1 MQSLLYIPR
10 NLIFGNYL
18 KIFGCRGKGKKR
30 RRKEGKGEKTTGE
43 ENIFFRGGIETRTR
57 KIFVEGKYLVHRGE
71 EEQRKKRRKTKLEK
85 QNVTMRDRQTD
96 IVKKELELWTQI
108 SQKKSSI
115 CLFHGAVFP
124 NILALLVCFCSS
136 LGVTTI

>member
-57 KIFVEGKYLVHRGE
+57 KIFGKGKYLVHRGG
-71 EEQRKKRRKTKLEK
+71 EEQRQK
-85 QNVTMRDRQTD
+85 
-96 IVKKELELWTQI
+96 KKE
-108 SQKKSSI
+108 
-115 CLFHGAVFP
+115 
-124 NILALLVCFCSS
+124 N
-136 LGVTTI
+136 

>member
-71 EEQRKKRRKTKLEK
+71 EERSGKRRNHLEK
-85 QNVTMRDRQTD
+85 EN
-96 IVKKELELWTQI
+96 
-108 SQKKSSI
+108 
-115 CLFHGAVFP
+115 
-124 NILALLVCFCSS
+124 
-136 LGVTTI
+136 